1 MRIFCALKMASVCGY
16 PAFIRGFLWPKFAL
30 GADSLVKISV
40 QVQIAGKKRMNR
52 RTTRTFGVQ
61 FTAHV

>member
-1 MRIFCALKMASVCGY
+1 
-16 PAFIRGFLWPKFAL
+16 
-30 GADSLVKISV
+30 V

-61 FTAHV
+61 FTAHVWSRTVITDHTYTPIGD